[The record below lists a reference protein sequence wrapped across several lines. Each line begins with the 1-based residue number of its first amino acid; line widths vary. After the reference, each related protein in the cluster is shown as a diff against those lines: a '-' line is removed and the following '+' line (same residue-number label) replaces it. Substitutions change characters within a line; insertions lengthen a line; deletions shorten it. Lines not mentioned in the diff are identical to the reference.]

1 MSLNFLIIRM
11 LVSRADLIVAAE
23 ANPQAIDSINRIK
36 KKKKKRKKRE
46 KTKDSWEDSLI
57 GNRLDVVR
65 ESRN

>member
-36 KKKKKRKKRE
+36 KKKKKGKKRKNE
-46 KTKDSWEDSLI
+46 
-57 GNRLDVVR
+57 R
-65 ESRN
+65 

>member
-1 MSLNFLIIRM
+1 M
-11 LVSRADLIVAAE
+11 LVSRADLIVAVE

-36 KKKKKRKKRE
+36 KKKKKEKRE

>member
-1 MSLNFLIIRM
+1 MLI
-11 LVSRADLIVAAE
+11 SRVDLIVAAE

-36 KKKKKRKKRE
+36 KKKEKKEKGE

>member
-36 KKKKKRKKRE
+36 KKKKKEKKRKNE
-46 KTKDSWEDSLI
+46 
-57 GNRLDVVR
+57 R
-65 ESRN
+65 

>member
-36 KKKKKRKKRE
+36 KKKKGKKEKKRKIAG
-46 KTKDSWEDSLI
+46 KT
-57 GNRLDVVR
+57 V
-65 ESRN
+65 

>member
-36 KKKKKRKKRE
+36 KKKKRKKEKKRKIAG
-46 KTKDSWEDSLI
+46 KT
-57 GNRLDVVR
+57 V
-65 ESRN
+65 

>member
-36 KKKKKRKKRE
+36 KKKKRKKRE